1 MNVYCVKPNAVAVG
15 GCAICAARTA
25 NEAIELVNN
34 STDKYKKEF
43 VDLYA
48 MRIVHLES
56 DNDKPCVITDC
67 IYIEDMED

>member
-15 GCAICAARTA
+15 GCAICAARNA

-56 DNDKPCVITDC
+56 DHEKPCVITDC